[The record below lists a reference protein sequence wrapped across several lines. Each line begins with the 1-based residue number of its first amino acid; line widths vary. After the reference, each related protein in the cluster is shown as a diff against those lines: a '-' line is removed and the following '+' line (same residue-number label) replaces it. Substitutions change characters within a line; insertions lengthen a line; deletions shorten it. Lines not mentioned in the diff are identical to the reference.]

1 MNISDSLCSV
11 GLNGADALRLSSAS
25 CLGENIKEENT
36 ILLGAERLD
45 HALQQGLPRAA
56 LHEVQAALK
65 ADMPCASA
73 FCSLLAERCR
83 LSGATADSPILW
95 VDEKQSQRCRNL
107 LYPPGLVE
115 LGIDPNQIIY
125 ATAANIITVL
135 RTAADAVRS
144 HAVAAVIL
152 SLSGKNPRGL
162 DLTATRRLSLF
173 ARESGVTVFLLRD
186 TLSSL
191 PTAAYSRWQVSSA
204 PSRPL
209 EANAPGHPAFD
220 VKLLRHRRGIEGLS
234 SRLEWNRDSR
244 IFAEQAPDT
253 RPVPAVSVFGTDY
266 QEQRR
271 RA

>member
-1 MNISDSLCSV
+1 MNISDSIHRKNKGEAASLS
-11 GLNGADALRLSSAS
+11 LSSAS
-25 CLGENIKEENT
+25 CLDENIKKGGA
-36 ILLGAERLD
+36 ILLGAQRFD
-45 HALQQGLPRAA
+45 HALRQGLPKAA

-65 ADMPCASA
+65 DDTPCASA
-73 FCSLLAERCR
+73 FCLLLAERCR
-83 LSGATADSPILW
+83 LSGRIASSPLLW
-95 VDEKQSQRCRNL
+95 VDEKQSQRWRHL

-115 LGIDPNQIIY
+115 LGLDPNRIIY
-125 ATAANIITVL
+125 AQAASIITAL

-144 HAVAAVIL
+144 NAVATVIL
-152 SLSGKNPRGL
+152 ALSGKNPRGL

-186 TLSSL
+186 QLSSL
-191 PTAAYSRWQVSSA
+191 PTAAYSRWQIASA

-209 EANAPGHPAFD
+209 EANAPGHPVFD

-244 IFAEQAPDT
+244 IFEEQAPDT
-253 RPVPAVSVFGTDY
+253 RAVPAVSVFGTDY

>member
-1 MNISDSLCSV
+1 MNISDSLHPIS
-11 GLNGADALRLSSAS
+11 LNGAAALSLSSAS
-25 CLGENIKEENT
+25 CLSENIKKEDN
-36 ILLGAERLD
+36 ILLGAERFD
-45 HALQQGLPRAA
+45 HALRQGLPRTA

-65 ADMPCASA
+65 TDMPCASA
-73 FCSLLAERCR
+73 FSLLLAERCR
-83 LSGATADSPILW
+83 LSGQMANSPILW
-95 VDEKQSQRCRNL
+95 IDEKQSQRCKTS
-107 LYPPGLVE
+107 LYPPGLVA
-115 LGIDPNQIIY
+115 LGIDPNQIIH
-125 ATAANIITVL
+125 AKAANIITAL
-135 RTAADAVRS
+135 KTAADAVRS

-152 SLSGKNPRGL
+152 ALSGKNPRGL

-191 PTAAYSRWQVSSA
+191 STAAYSRWQISSA

-209 EANAPGHPAFD
+209 EANAPGHPVFD

-234 SRLEWNRDSR
+234 SRLEWNCDSR
-244 IFAEQAPDT
+244 IFEEQAPDISA
-253 RPVPAVSVFGTDY
+253 VPAVSVFGTDY

>member
-1 MNISDSLCSV
+1 MNKSDSLRPVS
-11 GLNGADALRLSSAS
+11 LNGAAALSLSSAS
-25 CLGENIKEENT
+25 CLGDNIKKEDT
-36 ILLGAERLD
+36 ILLGAQRFD
-45 HALQQGLPRAA
+45 HALRHALPRAA

-73 FCSLLAERCR
+73 FCALVAERCR
-83 LSGATADSPILW
+83 LSGKMANSPILW

-115 LGIDPNQIIY
+115 LGIDPDQIIY
-125 ATAANIITVL
+125 AQAESIIPAL
-135 RTAADAVRS
+135 KTAADAVRS
-144 HAVAAVIL
+144 YAVSAVIL
-152 SLSGKNPRGL
+152 TLSGKNPRGL

-186 TLSSL
+186 QLSSL
-191 PTAAYSRWQVSSA
+191 STAAYSRWQISSA

-209 EANAPGHPAFD
+209 EANAPGHPVFD

-244 IFAEQAPDT
+244 IFKEYAPDIGV
-253 RPVPAVSVFGTDY
+253 VPAVSVFGTDY

>member
-1 MNISDSLCSV
+1 MNISDSIHRKNKGKAASLS
-11 GLNGADALRLSSAS
+11 LSSAS
-25 CLGENIKEENT
+25 CLDENIKKGGA
-36 ILLGAERLD
+36 ILLGAQRFD
-45 HALQQGLPRAA
+45 HALRQGLPKAA

-65 ADMPCASA
+65 DDTPCASA
-73 FCSLLAERCR
+73 FCLLLAERCR
-83 LSGATADSPILW
+83 LSGQKGSNPILW
-95 VDEKQSQRCRNL
+95 VDEKQTQRCRNL

-115 LGIDPNQIIY
+115 LGIDPNRIIY
-125 ATAANIITVL
+125 AQATTVIAAL
-135 RTAADAVRS
+135 KTAADAVRS
-144 HAVAAVIL
+144 NAVVSVIL
-152 SLSGKNPRGL
+152 ALSGKNPRGL

-186 TLSSL
+186 QLSSL
-191 PTAAYSRWQVSSA
+191 STAAYSRWQISSA

-209 EANAPGHPAFD
+209 EANAPGHPVFD

-244 IFAEQAPDT
+244 IFEEYAPDIGA
-253 RPVPAVSVFGTDY
+253 VPAVSVFGTDY